1 MMLVFGGR
9 RGEWMLVVELIC
21 GDNVGRWYWQG
32 EWEIYK
38 RIWGTRGSLSKKET
52 WWCSDWE

>member
-1 MMLVFGGR
+1 
-9 RGEWMLVVELIC
+9 MLVVELIC